1 VVDLTSIL
9 RFCIYLVI
17 GGVGLYVDRF
27 DGFGVCIWGEYGLI
41 WGCFAS
47 NIVFVG

>member
-17 GGVGLYVDRF
+17 GGVGLYVDWF
-27 DGFGVCIWGEYGLI
+27 DGSDVYILGEYDLI
-41 WGCFAS
+41 WDCFAS